1 MERGGTKGRIIFMGG
16 RPEKVRTTE
25 LENLHR
31 NVIAIVI
38 DRIQLMQVL
47 ICNRYYV
54 LEYDIE

>member
-1 MERGGTKGRIIFMGG
+1 MGG

-38 DRIQLMQVL
+38 DRIQLIQVR

-54 LEYDIE
+54 LYYVVDI